1 MHRSQCRTIAAANQ
15 DPKAAVQPALGPLQA
30 PQLLVRQ
37 RASGLGRIVMK
48 KRIGLPAPLN
58 WSTRA
63 SPEPVDSP

>member
-37 RASGLGRIVMK
+37 RASVLG
-48 KRIGLPAPLN
+48 
-58 WSTRA
+58 A
-63 SPEPVDSP
+63 S